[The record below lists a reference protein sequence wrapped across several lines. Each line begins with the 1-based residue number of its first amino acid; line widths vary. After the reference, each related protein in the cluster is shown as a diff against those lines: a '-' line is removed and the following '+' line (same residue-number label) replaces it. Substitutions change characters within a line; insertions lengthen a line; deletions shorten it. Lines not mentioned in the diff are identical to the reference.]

1 MDVSCTKESVL
12 HLYSSSSSSSSSS
25 CAQKVSDNRLV
36 LLQRQ
41 WSHKKNCLWFCVCL
55 LFVLSIL
62 FFFFSS
68 LSLSL
73 CIKDQNCF
81 HPYLCP
87 HHLGNRNASQLLG
100 ENIFLLPVKRWTGP
114 GRLRILNPATGPCN
128 LPSLVHVMSMF
139 HLVRTRTCF
148 LQHLVQC
155 YDLGSEGFSSLQ
167 PDKCF
172 TKMIKQWFYI
182 NCTPTFF
189 LISLTMT
196 RSASRPVMNW
206 PFWEFLSQAIT
217 CKVILCHGYILE

>member
-1 MDVSCTKESVL
+1 MFIQLTYKINGHFNHKRCRKRCSIL
-12 HLYSSSSSSSSSS
+12 QSSWTFQ
-25 CAQKVSDNRLV
+25 AQKRVYFTYIAV
-36 LLQRQ
+36 LLLPRPRLARRRFPTTG
-41 WSHKKNCLWFCVCL
+41 WSCSKGSEVIKKICLWFCVCL

-73 CIKDQNCF
+73 CIKDQTCF
-81 HPYLCP
+81 QPYLCP

-128 LPSLVHVMSMF
+128 LHSLVHVMSMF

-167 PDKCF
+167 PDICF
-172 TKMIKQWFYI
+172 TKMKKQ
-182 NCTPTFF
+182 
-189 LISLTMT
+189 
-196 RSASRPVMNW
+196 
-206 PFWEFLSQAIT
+206 
-217 CKVILCHGYILE
+217 